1 MRLDLK
7 KWGNSLGLRIPQHI
21 VEELSMQPNTQVEC
35 SVKEGKLVVEV
46 VHQLEYT
53 LDELLCQEIEPE
65 PEIDWGKPQGKEV
78 W

>member
-7 KWGNSLGLRIPQHI
+7 KWGNSLGLRIPKHI

-46 VHQLEYT
+46 VHQGFVVNIFGFRLVNGLFKLSST
-53 LDELLCQEIEPE
+53 HLFTNTFD
-65 PEIDWGKPQGKEV
+65 
-78 W
+78 

>member
-1 MRLDLK
+1 
-7 KWGNSLGLRIPQHI
+7 
-21 VEELSMQPNTQVEC
+21 MQPNAQVEC

-53 LDELLCQEIEPE
+53 LDELLSQEIEPE